1 MALHRLMDATVAK
14 PPNLAGLS
22 LTSNVLDLI
31 GGSFSVIEPDAFTT
45 LVHSLCVQGLRVV
58 ELYDIKS
65 RTPDHPHPTCDWV
78 SCLLRREDNG
88 ALPEK
93 KPPGLEDGEP
103 DSANGSL
110 AHS

>member
-1 MALHRLMDATVAK
+1 MDATVAK

-22 LTSNVLDLI
+22 LTSNAPDLI

-45 LVHSLCVQGLRVV
+45 LVHSLCSQGFIVI
-58 ELYDIKS
+58 ELHDIKS
-65 RTPDHPHPTCDWV
+65 RTPDHPHPICDWV
-78 SCLLRREDNG
+78 SCLLRREDDG

-93 KPPGLEDGEP
+93 KPSGLEDGES
-103 DSANGSL
+103 DSANRSL